1 MANSQN
7 IFVSIQINNNQLIR
21 ILRIKSEIHDENLFF
36 LLFFYCHTH
45 RSDRMTVTS
54 RTTFAVNRRTLC
66 VNWYFAQ
73 IFIAFDYDFLIVGN
87 TISASATT
95 VDVPLAARVKNT
107 NLGGSCMQLYLKGKT
122 ALVTGSTSGIGKAIA
137 MSLVAEG
144 AAVLIN
150 GRREEKVNQTVEEIQ
165 TKFPDANLQSV
176 VADLGTEQGCRQVI
190 EKHSEVDIL
199 INNLGIFEPVEYF
212 DIPDEDWFKLFETNI
227 MSGVRLTRRY
237 LKQMIQKKEGR
248 VIFIASEAAIMPSL
262 EMAHYSATKTMQL
275 SLSRSLAE
283 LTKGTNVTV
292 NTVMPGSTLTEGVET
307 MLNQLYPNE
316 KLTMEEAEKRFMK
329 ENRPT
334 SIIQRLIRPEEIAH
348 LVTFLS
354 SPLSSAING
363 SALRIDGGLVRSVF

>member
-1 MANSQN
+1 
-7 IFVSIQINNNQLIR
+7 
-21 ILRIKSEIHDENLFF
+21 
-36 LLFFYCHTH
+36 
-45 RSDRMTVTS
+45 
-54 RTTFAVNRRTLC
+54 
-66 VNWYFAQ
+66 
-73 IFIAFDYDFLIVGN
+73 
-87 TISASATT
+87 
-95 VDVPLAARVKNT
+95 
-107 NLGGSCMQLYLKGKT
+107 MQLNLKGKT

-144 AAVLIN
+144 ATVLIN
-150 GRREEKVNQTVEEIQ
+150 GRREEKVNQTIKEIQ
-165 TKFPDANLQSV
+165 ANYPDAALQSA
-176 VADLGTEQGCRQVI
+176 VADLGTEQGCQKVMQ
-190 EKHSEVDIL
+190 KYTEVDIL

-212 DIPDEDWFKLFETNI
+212 DISDEEWFKFFETNI
-227 MSGVRLTRRY
+227 MSGVRLTRWY

-248 VIFIASEAAIMPSL
+248 VIFIASEAAVMPSL

-307 MLNQLYPNE
+307 MLNSLYPNE
-316 KLTMEEAEKRFMK
+316 TLTMEEAEKRFMT

-363 SALRIDGGLVRSVF
+363 AALRIDGGLVRSVF